1 MIAALSGCTTLGPD
15 FQPPQAQLPAA
26 WSAQDS
32 AAGAVDL
39 FWWHSFGDPLLPSLI
54 SRATADNLDLQA
66 ASSRLAQARAMRT
79 SIAGAQ
85 QPEINATLGATRA
98 RNSQVGLL
106 DPSGLN
112 GTHAYTAGDAGFS
125 ASWELDLWGRVRR
138 SVEAADAQVEA
149 AQEQRHAVLLAVAAE
164 TAHAYIQ
171 LRATQ
176 SLAALTQ
183 KNLDIA
189 RSSARLTALRH
200 QEGVATE
207 LDVARSCAQVASI
220 EARLPTLAQ
229 RQHQLISALGL
240 LLAQPPQALGK
251 ELAASNDHRATPT
264 DANAGPASG
273 IDALA
278 GADGGITVPAGPELT
293 ALGLPSELAE
303 RRPDIRRASALLH
316 AATAGIGAAQADFYP
331 RISLGASIGTQALQL
346 SDLGSWDSRYFGIGP
361 SISLPIFDGG
371 RRSGTLAMTEARQQE
386 AALAYRKTVL
396 TAWHE
401 VDEASAAVRAQQQ
414 RGDRLA
420 VATEQTRRALGYARQ
435 QYTAGSVDFLNVLS
449 AQDALL
455 NTEAALTE
463 SRAAAALAQIDLYKA
478 LGGGWQ
484 QAPIEVASHG
494 KLSP

>member
-1 MIAALSGCTTLGPD
+1 MMAALGAVLVAALTGCTTLGPD
-15 FQPPQAQLPAA
+15 FQPPAAQLPAA
-26 WSAQDS
+26 WPAQDS
-32 AAGAVDL
+32 TAGAVDL
-39 FWWHSFGDPLLPSLI
+39 FWWRSFGDPLLPSLI
-54 SRATADNLDLQA
+54 ARATTDNLDLQA
-66 ASSRLAQARAMRT
+66 AASRLEQARAVRT
-79 SIAGAQ
+79 SIGGAQ
-85 QPEINATLGATRA
+85 QPELNATLDAARA

-112 GTHAYTAGDAGFS
+112 GTHPYTLGNAGFS

-138 SVEAADAQVEA
+138 SVEAADAQVDA
-149 AQEQRHAVLLAVAAE
+149 ALEQRHAVLLAVAAE

-176 SLAALTQ
+176 SLSALTQ

-189 RSSARLTALRH
+189 RRSAQLTALRH

-207 LDVARSCAQVASI
+207 LDVARAAAQVASI

-229 RQHQLISALGL
+229 REHQLISALSL
-240 LLAQPPQALGK
+240 LLAQPPQALSQ
-251 ELAASNDHRATPT
+251 ELAAATDRT
-264 DANAGPASG
+264 AGGEAIP
-273 IDALA
+273 
-278 GADGGITVPAGPELT
+278 VGPQLT
-293 ALGLPSELAE
+293 ALGLPSELAQ

-316 AATAGIGAAQADFYP
+316 AATASIGAAQADFYP
-331 RISLGASIGTQALQL
+331 RISLGASIGSQAMQL
-346 SDLGSWDSRYFGIGP
+346 SDLGSWDSRSFAIGP
-361 SISLPIFDGG
+361 AISLPLFDGG
-371 RRSGTLAMTEARQQE
+371 RRAGTLALSEARQQE

-401 VDEASAAVRAQQQ
+401 VDEAASAVRAQQQ
-414 RGDRLA
+414 RRERLA
-420 VATEQTRRALGYARQ
+420 DASVQTQRALRYAQQ
-435 QYTAGSVDFLNVLS
+435 QYQAGSVDFLNVLT

-463 SRAAAALAQIDLYKA
+463 SRAAAALAQVDLYKA

-484 QAPIEVASHG
+484 QAAHG